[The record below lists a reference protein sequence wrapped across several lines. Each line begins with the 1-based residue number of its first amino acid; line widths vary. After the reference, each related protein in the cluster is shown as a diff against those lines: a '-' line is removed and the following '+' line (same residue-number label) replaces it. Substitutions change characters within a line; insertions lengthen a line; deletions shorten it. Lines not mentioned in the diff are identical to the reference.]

1 MTTILIFCSLGLL
14 IELVWLFFSQPKVF
28 FPLKDDEDPSRKEL
42 MEMLWDQLSKQAAK
56 QQVNTTLDWKT
67 IPSNDELI
75 KYINEI
81 IKDDKVK
88 ITIKKT

>member
-14 IELVWLFFSQPKVF
+14 IELVWLFFSPPKVF

>member
-14 IELVWLFFSQPKVF
+14 IALAWHFFSPPKVF
-28 FPLKDDEDPSRKEL
+28 FPLEDDEDPSREEL
-42 MEMLWDQLSKQAAK
+42 MEILWDQLSKQAAK

-67 IPSNDELI
+67 IPSNYELI

-81 IKDDKVK
+81 IKYDKVK

>member
-1 MTTILIFCSLGLL
+1 MTTFLIFCSLGLL
-14 IELVWLFFSQPKVF
+14 IGLAWHFFSPPKVF
-28 FPLKDDEDPSRKEL
+28 FPLEDDEDPSREEL
-42 MEMLWDQLSKQAAK
+42 MEILWDQLSKQAAK

>member
-14 IELVWLFFSQPKVF
+14 IGLAWHFFSPPKVF
-28 FPLKDDEDPSRKEL
+28 FPLEHDEDPCREEL
-42 MEMLWDQLSKQAAK
+42 MEILWDQLSKQAAK
-56 QQVNTTLDWKT
+56 QSDNTTLDWKI

-88 ITIKKT
+88 ILIKKT

>member
-1 MTTILIFCSLGLL
+1 MTTFLIFCSLGLL
-14 IELVWLFFSQPKVF
+14 IGLAWHFFSPPKGF
-28 FPLKDDEDPSRKEL
+28 FNLKDHENQSRKEL
-42 MEMLWDQLSKQAAK
+42 MEMLWDQLSKQDAK

>member
-14 IELVWLFFSQPKVF
+14 IALAWHFFPPPKVF
-28 FPLKDDEDPSRKEL
+28 FPLEDDEDPSREEL
-42 MEMLWDQLSKQAAK
+42 MEILWDQLSKQAAK

>member
-14 IELVWLFFSQPKVF
+14 IGLAWHFFSPPKVSP
-28 FPLKDDEDPSRKEL
+28 PLQYREDPSRKEL
-42 MEMLWDQLSKQAAK
+42 MEMLWCQLSKQAAK

>member
-14 IELVWLFFSQPKVF
+14 IALVWLFFSPPKVF

-42 MEMLWDQLSKQAAK
+42 MEILWDQLSKQAAK
-56 QQVNTTLDWKT
+56 QSDNKTLDWKI

>member
-14 IELVWLFFSQPKVF
+14 IGLAWHFFSPPKVF
-28 FPLKDDEDPSRKEL
+28 FPLEYREDPSRKGL
-42 MEMLWDQLSKQAAK
+42 MEMLWDQLTKQAAK